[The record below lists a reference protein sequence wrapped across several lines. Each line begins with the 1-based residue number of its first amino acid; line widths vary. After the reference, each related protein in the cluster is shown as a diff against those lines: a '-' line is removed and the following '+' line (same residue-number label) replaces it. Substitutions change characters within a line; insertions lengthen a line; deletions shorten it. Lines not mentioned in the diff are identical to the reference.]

1 MWKDSETE
9 LDYLDFDHLIGL
21 IEELISDESL
31 LPSSIGVYG
40 DWGSG
45 KSSLIRMS
53 MKKAEEEE
61 GTVCLIFNGWL
72 FEGYEDAKTA
82 LMGTILDSIQA
93 NQALNDKAKK
103 CIKGLYKSIDKFKLI
118 KNGLK
123 YTGDILLTGGVGTI
137 VDLTLKNVLASAKEN
152 SPGLFKEISGID
164 LENISTSIKSELNYK
179 EIREDIKAFQNNF
192 ADLLEETKINRLVV
206 FIDEL
211 DRCSPDTI
219 LDTLEALRL
228 FLFIGKSVFI
238 IGADER
244 HISYAVQKKFDEI
257 EGQQINIGK
266 EYLEKI
272 IQYPIRIPRLS
283 DREMEFYINCLLF
296 EKELTKE
303 EFEQVIRLLQVK
315 KSENFL
321 DFELTYELISG
332 KYPEIAEKLKDSLVV
347 ARQLSDVL
355 AQGLNG
361 NPRHCKRFLNSLVMR
376 EKMSKNKNMILD
388 RKILAKIMLLEYFKP
403 SLFKKIAELQSL
415 ENGMPN
421 ALKLLEN
428 KELEDDSPLK
438 VWKDDI
444 WVQKWCELNPSLKD
458 VDLKAYFYFSRDSL
472 TEKISTLNKKLSPT
486 AQGIYEK
493 LVSKSEVQRN
503 VAIQH
508 TAELSDYE
516 ATEISQRIFTVMI
529 SETNIEKNL
538 LKSYLEF
545 GSTREI
551 LYTQVLNELDS
562 LSGQKITLT
571 MVPIICRF
579 IKKTKKQSDFLSIK
593 QKWVEVNPE
602 IQKAIEIGLREG

>member
-21 IEELISDESL
+21 VDELILDQSL

-53 MKKAEEEE
+53 MQKAEKVD
-61 GTVCLIFNGWL
+61 GTVSLIFNGWL

-82 LMGTILDSIQA
+82 LMGTILDTIQE
-93 NQALNDKAKK
+93 NQELTAKAKK
-103 CIKGLYKSIDKFKLI
+103 CISGLYKSIDKFKLI
-118 KNGLK
+118 KSGIK
-123 YTGDILLTGGVGTI
+123 YTGDMLVTGGVGTI
-137 VDLTLKNVLASAKEN
+137 VDLAVKNVLANTKEKT
-152 SPGLFKEISGID
+152 PDLVKEVAGMD
-164 LENISTSIKSELNYK
+164 LEKIVTSIKDELDNK
-179 EIREDIKAFQNNF
+179 DIRQDIKAFQKNF
-192 ADLLEETKINRLVV
+192 AELLEETKINRLVV

-228 FLFIGKSVFI
+228 FLFTGSTVFI

-283 DREMEFYINCLLF
+283 DREVEFYINCLLF
-296 EKELTKE
+296 EKELNQS
-303 EFEQVIRLLQVK
+303 EFEKVIQLLHEK

-321 DFELTYELISG
+321 EFELTYELISEE
-332 KYPEIAEKLKDSLVV
+332 YPEIAEKIKDSLIV

-376 EKMSKNKNMILD
+376 EKMSNKKNIDLD

-415 ENGMPN
+415 ENGKPN
-421 ALKLLEN
+421 DLKLLEL
-428 KELEDDSPLK
+428 KELEEDSPLK
-438 VWKDDI
+438 IWKEDK
-444 WVQKWCELNPSLKD
+444 WVQNWCELNPSLKD
-458 VDLKAYFYFSRDSL
+458 ADLRAYFYFSRDSL
-472 TEKISTLNKKLSPT
+472 TEKISSLNKKLSPI
-486 AQGIYEK
+486 AQDIYQK
-493 LVSKSEVQRN
+493 LISKAEVQRN
-503 VAIQH
+503 VAIEH
-508 TAELSDYE
+508 ALELNDYE
-516 ATEISQRIFTVMI
+516 ATEIQQRIFTYMI
-529 SETNIEKNL
+529 SETSIDKNL

-545 GSTREI
+545 GSTRET
-551 LYTQVLNELDS
+551 LYTQVINDLDS
-562 LSGQKITLT
+562 LPGEKITLT
-571 MVPIICRF
+571 LVPSISAF
-579 IKKTKKQSDFLSIK
+579 IKKTKQQSAFASVK
-593 QKWVEVNPE
+593 HKWIEDNPK
-602 IQKAIEIGLREG
+602 IRKAIETNLREG

>member
-21 IEELISDESL
+21 VDELILDESL

-53 MKKAEEEE
+53 MKKAEEVD

-82 LMGTILDSIQA
+82 LMGTILDKIQE
-93 NQALNDKAKK
+93 NQELTEKAKK
-103 CIKGLYKSIDKFKLI
+103 CLGGLYKSIDKFKLI
-118 KNGLK
+118 KSGIK
-123 YTGDILLTGGVGTI
+123 YTGDMLLTGGVGTI
-137 VDLTLKNVLASAKEN
+137 VDLTVKNVIANTKQKTSNLADEVS
-152 SPGLFKEISGID
+152 GLD
-164 LENISTSIKSELNYK
+164 LEKIVTSIRDELDNK
-179 EIREDIKAFQNNF
+179 EIRQDIKEFQKNF
-192 ADLLEETKINRLVV
+192 AELLEETKINRLVV

-228 FLFIGKSVFI
+228 FLFTGRTVFI

-283 DREMEFYINCLLF
+283 DREVEFYINCLLF
-296 EKELTKE
+296 EKELEDEKFTKIIQ
-303 EFEQVIRLLQVK
+303 FLQDE
-315 KSENFL
+315 KSKNFL
-321 DFELTYELISG
+321 EFDLTYELIAE
-332 KYPEIAEKLKDSLVV
+332 KYPDEAEKIKDSLIV

-376 EKMSKNKNMILD
+376 EKMSEKKSVNLD

-415 ENGMPN
+415 ENGKPN
-421 ALKLLEN
+421 DLKLLEL
-428 KELEDDSPLK
+428 KEIDENSPLK
-438 VWKDDI
+438 VWKDDA
-444 WVQKWCELNPSLKD
+444 WVQNWCQLNPPLKD
-458 VDLKAYFYFSRDSL
+458 VDLRGYFYFSRDSL
-472 TEKISTLNKKLSPT
+472 TEKISSLNKKLSPI
-486 AQGIYEK
+486 AQDVYKK
-493 LVSKSEVQRN
+493 LISKSDIQRN
-503 VAIQH
+503 SAIEN
-508 TAELSDYE
+508 AIELNDYE
-516 ATEISQRIFTVMI
+516 ATEILQRIFTFMI
-529 SETNIEKNL
+529 SETTMDKDL
-538 LKSYLEF
+538 LRSYLEF
-545 GSTREI
+545 GSTRKI
-551 LYTQVLNELDS
+551 LYTQVINDLDS
-562 LSGQKITLT
+562 LPGEKITITL
-571 MVPIICRF
+571 VPSICGF
-579 IKKTKKQSDFLSIK
+579 IKKTKQQSVFEDTK
-593 QKWVEVNPE
+593 QKWIKDNPA
-602 IQKAIEIGLREG
+602 INKAIETNLREG

>member
-9 LDYLDFDHLIGL
+9 LDYLDFDHIIGL
-21 IEELISDESL
+21 IEGLISDESL

-53 MKKAEEEE
+53 MKKAEEVD

-82 LMGTILDSIQA
+82 LMGTILDTIRE
-93 NQALNDKAKK
+93 NQPLTDKAKK
-103 CIKGLYKSIDKFKLI
+103 CISGLYKSIDKFKLVKSGI
-118 KNGLK
+118 K
-123 YTGDILLTGGVGTI
+123 YTGDILFTGGVGTI
-137 VDLTLKNVLASAKEN
+137 IDLTVKNVLANTKEKAP
-152 SPGLFKEISGID
+152 SLFEEFSGMD
-164 LENISTSIKSELNYK
+164 LEKIVSSIKDELDNK
-179 EIREDIKAFQNNF
+179 EIRQDIKVFQKNF
-192 ADLLEETKINRLVV
+192 AELLEETKINRLVV

-228 FLFIGKSVFI
+228 FLFTGRTVFI

-244 HISYAVQKKFDEI
+244 HISYAVQKNFDEI

-272 IQYPIRIPRLS
+272 IQYPIRIPRMS

-296 EKELTKE
+296 EKELTKD
-303 EFEQVIRLLQVK
+303 EFEQVIRLLQDK

-321 DFELTYELISG
+321 EFELTYELISE

-376 EKMSKNKNMILD
+376 EKMSKNKNMNLD
-388 RKILAKIMLLEYFKP
+388 RKVLAKIMLLEYFKP
-403 SLFKKIAELQSL
+403 SLFKKLAELQSL
-415 ENGMPN
+415 ENGKPN
-421 ALKLLEN
+421 DLKLLEL
-428 KELEDDSPLK
+428 KELGDDSPLK

-444 WVQKWCELNPSLKD
+444 WVQRWCELNPSLKD
-458 VDLKAYFYFSRDSL
+458 VDLRAYFYFSRDSL
-472 TEKISTLNKKLSPT
+472 PEKINTISKKLSPI
-486 AQGIYEK
+486 AQDIYQK
-493 LVSKSEVQRN
+493 LISRSDVQRN
-503 VAIQH
+503 AAIEH
-508 TAELSDYE
+508 AIELNDYE
-516 ATEISQRIFTVMI
+516 ATEIAQRIFTLMI
-529 SETNIEKNL
+529 SETNIDKNL

-545 GSTREI
+545 CNLRDI
-551 LYTQVLNELDS
+551 LHTQVLNELES
-562 LSGQKITLT
+562 LPGQKILLAL
-571 MVPIICRF
+571 VPSICRF
-579 IKKTKKQSDFLSIK
+579 IKITKQQSAFHSII
-593 QKWVEVNPE
+593 QKWVEDNPT
-602 IQKAIEIGLREG
+602 IQTAIEVGLREE

>member
-9 LDYLDFDHLIGL
+9 LDYLDFDHIIGL

-53 MKKAEEEE
+53 MKKAEEVE

-82 LMGTILDSIQA
+82 LLGTILDTIRE
-93 NQALNDKAKK
+93 NQTLTDKANK
-103 CIKGLYKSIDKFKLI
+103 CISGLYKSIDKFKLV
-118 KNGLK
+118 KNGIK
-123 YTGDILLTGGVGTI
+123 YTGDMLLTGGVGTI
-137 VDLTLKNVLASAKEN
+137 IDLTVKNVLANAKEKA
-152 SPGLFKEISGID
+152 PGLLEEISGVD
-164 LENISTSIKSELNYK
+164 LEKIATSINDELDNK
-179 EIREDIKAFQNNF
+179 EIRQDIKAFQKNF
-192 ADLLEETKINRLVV
+192 AELLEESKINRLVV

-228 FLFIGKSVFI
+228 FLFTGRTVFI

-244 HISYAVQKKFDEI
+244 HISYAVQKKFIEI

-272 IQYPIRIPRLS
+272 IQYPIRIPRMS
-283 DREMEFYINCLLF
+283 DGEMEFYINCLLF
-296 EKELTKE
+296 EKELTKH
-303 EFEQVIRLLQVK
+303 EFEQVIELLQVK

-321 DFELTYELISG
+321 EFELTYELISE

-376 EKMSKNKNMILD
+376 ENMSKNKNVNLD
-388 RKILAKIMLLEYFKP
+388 RKVLAKIMLLEYFKP
-403 SLFKKIAELQSL
+403 SLFKKLAELQSL
-415 ENGMPN
+415 ENGKPN
-421 ALKLLEN
+421 DLMLLEL
-428 KELEDDSPLK
+428 KELGDDSPLK

-444 WVQKWCELNPSLKD
+444 WVQKWCELNPTLKD
-458 VDLKAYFYFSRDSL
+458 VDLRAYFYFSRDSL
-472 TEKISTLNKKLSPT
+472 TEKIIKINKKLSPL
-486 AQGIYEK
+486 AQDIYEK
-493 LVSKSEVQRN
+493 LISKSEVLRN
-503 VAIQH
+503 TAIKH
-508 TAELSDYE
+508 AIELNDYE
-516 ATEISQRIFTVMI
+516 ATEISQRIYTIMI
-529 SETNIEKNL
+529 SETNIDKNL

-545 GSTREI
+545 GSLRDI
-551 LYTQVLNELDS
+551 LHTQVLNDLES
-562 LSGQKITLT
+562 LPGQKISLGL
-571 MVPIICRF
+571 VPSICGF
-579 IKKTKKQSDFLSIK
+579 IKTTKQQNTFHSIK
-593 QKWVEVNPE
+593 QKWLENNPA
-602 IQKAIEIGLREG
+602 IQTAIEVGLREG